1 MTKVAVLD
9 DWQGVAKTSADWS
22 PLQARAEVVFFA
34 KAFDNEDDAARQ
46 LADFDIVLS
55 MRERTPLPG
64 SLINRLPKLRML
76 GMTGARNASLDTPA
90 CTARG
95 VVVCSTAG
103 GGNSEAATAELALG
117 LLIAAARAIPAGD
130 ANIRAGKFQEGV
142 PVGYALQGKTMGMI
156 GLGRLGSHMARYCK
170 ALNMN
175 LLAWS
180 QNMTPDRA
188 QAAGAT
194 MVSKEELLS
203 RSDAVSIHL
212 VLSDRTRGLIGA
224 ADLARMKQGAILVN
238 TSRGPIVDEKALI
251 EAVQARQ
258 DRRRAGCVRPRAATG
273 EPSVAQRTQRG
284 DDAASG
290 VWRAGDVGGLLSA
303 ERGERAGVPRRQA
316 GAGDQSGGAG
326 EGRLTRRDDV
336 IAANTRSPRV
346 LGVGSLCTTTAWWLI
361 FRGASGRRPSRH

>member
-22 PLQARAEVVFFA
+22 PLQARAEVVFFP
-34 KAFDNEDDAARQ
+34 KAFDDEDDAARQ

-76 GMTGARNASLDTPA
+76 GMTGARNASLDTAA

-95 VVVCSTAG
+95 IVVCNTIG

-117 LLIAAARAIPAGD
+117 LLVAAARSIPAGD

-142 PVGYALQGKTMGMI
+142 PVGHALAGKTLGVI
-156 GLGRLGSHMARYCK
+156 GLGRLGTHMARYGK
-170 ALNMN
+170 ALNMK

-180 QNMTPDRA
+180 QNLTA
-188 QAAGAT
+188 TAAGAT
-194 MVSKEELLS
+194 MVSKDELLS

-224 ADLARMKQGAILVN
+224 SDIARMKPGAILVN
-238 TSRGPIVDEKALI
+238 TSRGPVVDEKALLA
-251 EAVQARQ
+251 AVQARRIVAALDVY
-258 DRRRAGCVRPRAATG
+258 DREPLPANHPLRTAPNVVMTPHLGYGVQETWQGFYPQSLENALAFLDGRPVRVTNP
-273 EPSVAQRTQRG
+273 E
-284 DDAASG
+284 
-290 VWRAGDVGGLLSA
+290 
-303 ERGERAGVPRRQA
+303 
-316 GAGDQSGGAG
+316 
-326 EGRLTRRDDV
+326 
-336 IAANTRSPRV
+336 
-346 LGVGSLCTTTAWWLI
+346 SLMKT
-361 FRGASGRRPSRH
+361 

>member
-34 KAFDNEDDAARQ
+34 EAFENEDEAARR

-55 MRERTPLPG
+55 MRERTPLPA

-76 GMTGARNASLDTPA
+76 GMTGARNASLDTAA

-95 VVVCSTAG
+95 VVVCNTTG
-103 GGNSEAATAELALG
+103 GGNNEAATAELALG
-117 LLIAAARAIPAGD
+117 LLICAARAIPAGD
-130 ANIRAGKFQEGV
+130 ANIRRGRFQEDV
-142 PVGYALQGKTMGMI
+142 PVGHALAGKTMGII

-170 ALNMN
+170 ALNMS

-180 QNMTPDRA
+180 QNLTPERA
-188 QAAGAT
+188 QAAGAA
-194 MVSKEELLS
+194 MVSKVELLS

-224 ADLARMKQGAILVN
+224 ADLARMKPGAILVN

-251 EAVQARQ
+251 AAVQ
-258 DRRRAGCVRPRAATG
+258 
-273 EPSVAQRTQRG
+273 
-284 DDAASG
+284 
-290 VWRAGDVGGLLSA
+290 
-303 ERGERAGVPRRQA
+303 
-316 GAGDQSGGAG
+316 
-326 EGRLTRRDDV
+326 TRRIVAALDV
-336 IAANTRSPRV
+336 FDREPLPANHPLRNAPNVVTTPHLGYGVKETWDSFYPQSLENALAFLDGKPVRV
-346 LGVGSLCTTTAWWLI
+346 VNPEALVKAV
-361 FRGASGRRPSRH
+361 

>member
-22 PLQARAEVVFFA
+22 PLQARAEVVFFP
-34 KAFDNEDDAARQ
+34 KAFDDEDDAARQ

-76 GMTGARNASLDTPA
+76 GMTGARNASLDTAA

-95 VVVCSTAG
+95 IVVCNTIG

-117 LLIAAARAIPAGD
+117 LLVAAARAIPAGD

-142 PVGYALQGKTMGMI
+142 PVGYALAGKTLGVI
-156 GLGRLGSHMARYCK
+156 GLGRLGSHMARYGK
-170 ALNMN
+170 ALNMK

-180 QNMTPDRA
+180 QNMTA
-188 QAAGAT
+188 EKATAAGAA

-224 ADLARMKQGAILVN
+224 SDIARMKPGAILVN
-238 TSRGPIVDEKALI
+238 TSRGPIVDEKALLA
-251 EAVQARQ
+251 AVQARRIVAALDVY
-258 DRRRAGCVRPRAATG
+258 DREPLPANHPLRTAPNVVMTPHLGYGVQETWQGFYPQSLENALAFLDGRPVRVTNPEALMKT
-273 EPSVAQRTQRG
+273 
-284 DDAASG
+284 
-290 VWRAGDVGGLLSA
+290 
-303 ERGERAGVPRRQA
+303 
-316 GAGDQSGGAG
+316 
-326 EGRLTRRDDV
+326 
-336 IAANTRSPRV
+336 
-346 LGVGSLCTTTAWWLI
+346 
-361 FRGASGRRPSRH
+361 

>member
-34 KAFDNEDDAARQ
+34 KAFDDEDDAARQ

-95 VVVCSTAG
+95 IVVCNTTG

-117 LLIAAARAIPAGD
+117 LLVAAARAIPAGD
-130 ANIRAGKFQEGV
+130 ANIRAGRFQEGV
-142 PVGYALQGKTMGMI
+142 PVGYALAGKTLGVI
-156 GLGRLGSHMARYCK
+156 GLGRLGSHMARYGK
-170 ALNMN
+170 ALNMK

-180 QNMTPDRA
+180 QNMTAEKA

-194 MVSKEELLS
+194 MVTKDELLS

-212 VLSDRTRGLIGA
+212 VLSDRTRGLISA
-224 ADLARMKQGAILVN
+224 ADLARMKPGAILIN
-238 TSRGPIVDEKALI
+238 TSRGPIVDEKALLA
-251 EAVQARQ
+251 AVQARRIVAALDVY
-258 DRRRAGCVRPRAATG
+258 DR
-273 EPSVAQRTQRG
+273 EPLPANHPLRT
-284 DDAASG
+284 
-290 VWRAGDVGGLLSA
+290 
-303 ERGERAGVPRRQA
+303 
-316 GAGDQSGGAG
+316 
-326 EGRLTRRDDV
+326 
-336 IAANTRSPRV
+336 AANVVMTPHLGYGVQETWQGFYPQSLENALAFLDGKPVRV
-346 LGVGSLCTTTAWWLI
+346 TNPDALAKS
-361 FRGASGRRPSRH
+361 H